1 MLAVMKPI
9 PLSTSRLMAKFTAM
23 LLSWPMV
30 YSVSCS
36 VFIQAMCSEEY
47 ESAEREYK
55 FKVYTISSGT
65 DYFFL

>member
-1 MLAVMKPI
+1 MKPI

-47 ESAEREYK
+47 ESEEYESDFHWVMVSFDHK
-55 FKVYTISSGT
+55 PG
-65 DYFFL
+65 L